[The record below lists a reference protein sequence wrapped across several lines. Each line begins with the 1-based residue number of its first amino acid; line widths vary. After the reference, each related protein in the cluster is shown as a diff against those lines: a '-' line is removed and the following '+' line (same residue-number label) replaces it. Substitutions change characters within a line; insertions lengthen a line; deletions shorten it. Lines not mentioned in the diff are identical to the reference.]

1 MRIRRQARTRPGVS
15 AVMPVR
21 PVRHPRETTCSMFTC
36 SRQAPGSTAFL
47 TVNGDPAPPIC
58 GSVHADRADRRAR
71 DRCDADCR
79 GGPTLFQQHRA
90 FPGGGLEAEPERDAR
105 CDRQVLRRYGP
116 LSRNAR
122 RTRHQALPAQTA
134 GRSGHSEQRHVG
146 PDAPARRWCQNRG
159 LRCQKRR
166 IGARARRRHI
176 RRLVMR
182 TRFGHSDRGFTY
194 LGLLFAV
201 VLAGIALALT
211 AQVARTVNQRARE
224 AQLLFA
230 GGQIRDAIRRY
241 YEESPGALRN
251 YPRRFE
257 DLLSDPRFP
266 NTRRHLR
273 RLYPDPMT
281 GRFDWVI
288 ERAADCCIAGV
299 HSTSLDRSLMISGF
313 CAGVDFG
320 GAEKYSEWI
329 FVYRAPAGG
338 GDTVPAS

>member
-1 MRIRRQARTRPGVS
+1 
-15 AVMPVR
+15 
-21 PVRHPRETTCSMFTC
+21 
-36 SRQAPGSTAFL
+36 
-47 TVNGDPAPPIC
+47 
-58 GSVHADRADRRAR
+58 
-71 DRCDADCR
+71 
-79 GGPTLFQQHRA
+79 
-90 FPGGGLEAEPERDAR
+90 
-105 CDRQVLRRYGP
+105 
-116 LSRNAR
+116 
-122 RTRHQALPAQTA
+122 
-134 GRSGHSEQRHVG
+134 
-146 PDAPARRWCQNRG
+146 
-159 LRCQKRR
+159 
-166 IGARARRRHI
+166 
-176 RRLVMR
+176 MR
-182 TRFGHSDRGFTY
+182 TRFGHSNRGFTY

-288 ERAADCCIAGV
+288 ERAADGGIAGV
-299 HSTSLDRSLMISGF
+299 HSTSLDRPLKIAGF
-313 CAGVDFG
+313 GAGVDFD
-320 GAEKYSEWI
+320 GAKKYSEWI
-329 FVYRAPAGG
+329 FVYQAPAGG
-338 GDTVPAS
+338 GNTVPASAVQRAGR